1 MCLIPYILIF
11 PYMLPK
17 NLVMQGKAARD
28 VCRQMA
34 AVQKDSLLDLYY
46 DRNRIALSQSAALQ
60 QRQRQLSNQVLYLLS
75 RDFIDSWRR
84 FIR

>member
-1 MCLIPYILIF
+1 MLIF
-11 PYMLPK
+11 PYTLPK

-28 VCRQMA
+28 VYRQMA

-60 QRQRQLSNQVLYLLS
+60 QRQRQLSNQVLYLVP
-75 RDFIDSWRR
+75 RDFVDSWRK

>member
-1 MCLIPYILIF
+1 
-11 PYMLPK
+11 
-17 NLVMQGKAARD
+17 MQGKAARD
-28 VCRQMA
+28 VYRQMA

-46 DRNRIALSQSAALQ
+46 DRNRMVLSQPAALQ
-60 QRQRQLSNQVLYLLS
+60 QRQRQLSNQVFHLVS

>member
-1 MCLIPYILIF
+1 
-11 PYMLPK
+11 MLPK

-28 VCRQMA
+28 VYRQMA
-34 AVQKDSLLDLYY
+34 TVQKDSLLDLYY

-60 QRQRQLSNQVLYLLS
+60 QRQRQLSNQVLHLVS